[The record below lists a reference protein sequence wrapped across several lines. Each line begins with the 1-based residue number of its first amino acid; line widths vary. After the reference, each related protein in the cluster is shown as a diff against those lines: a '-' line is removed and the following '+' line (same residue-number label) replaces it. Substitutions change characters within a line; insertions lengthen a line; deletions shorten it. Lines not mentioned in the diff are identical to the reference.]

1 MHFNLYV
8 EYIFQLHKSQ
18 GWAQPKH
25 FPHKVNHVG
34 SPVHPVDMFFG
45 QVKPEGVKK
54 EGVGET

>member
-1 MHFNLYV
+1 MYI